1 MKVDEVGL
9 LLRHFY
15 GYNTLCSLKPVT
27 LLKLPGPLNLVSISC
42 CFEKT
47 RHLTQTIKRSLGKTE
62 GLPLKEQKR

>member
-15 GYNTLCSLKPVT
+15 GYNTLCFLKPVPP
-27 LLKLPGPLNLVSISC
+27 LKLPGRLNLVSISC

-47 RHLTQTIKRSLGKTE
+47 RHLTQTIKGSLGKTE
-62 GLPLKEQKR
+62 GPPHK